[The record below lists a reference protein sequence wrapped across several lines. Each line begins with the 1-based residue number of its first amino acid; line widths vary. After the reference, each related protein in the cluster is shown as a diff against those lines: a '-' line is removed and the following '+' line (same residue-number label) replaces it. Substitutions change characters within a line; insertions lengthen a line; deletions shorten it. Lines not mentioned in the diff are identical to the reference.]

1 MRTARVRAARRHN
14 GGERLI
20 NDSMNFETSQL
31 TIKNPRT
38 FDGGEN
44 FFALMA
50 VAMTQEKNFQLR
62 SLLSESFSHFVG
74 SRLRQSTNES
84 FASRQDA
91 VANLCKI
98 PLLSGF
104 LLFQQRSV

>member
-44 FFALMA
+44 FFGLNGRGHDSG
-50 VAMTQEKNFQLR
+50 EKLSIKKPFVR
-62 SLLSESFSHFVG
+62 ELLSF
-74 SRLRQSTNES
+74 RR
-84 FASRQDA
+84 
-91 VANLCKI
+91 
-98 PLLSGF
+98 
-104 LLFQQRSV
+104 